1 MFIYI
6 TKPAFFHQKSRLS
19 KIVKN
24 HQKLTS
30 QNLLVKNVLQGGE
43 FQQNQKTDLA
53 LMPIRGLSY
62 SSSAIRVV
70 HLTFL
75 REAGQLINLRSTSYK
90 AICIKSR
97 RS

>member
-1 MFIYI
+1 MFI
-6 TKPAFFHQKSRLS
+6 R
-19 KIVKN
+19 
-24 HQKLTS
+24 
-30 QNLLVKNVLQGGE
+30 GE

-70 HLTFL
+70 PLTFL
-75 REAGQLINLRSTSYK
+75 REAGQLTNLHSTSYK